1 MRYAPHDYQTYAIDY
16 IKTHPIATVFLDM
29 GLGKTSIT
37 LTAINDL
44 LFDSFEV
51 HKVLVIAPLRV
62 ARDTWT
68 AEVHK
73 WDHLQNLSCS
83 VAVGTEPQ
91 RRAAFMRKADIYII
105 NRENV
110 QWLVEESGIVF
121 DFDMIVIDELSSFK
135 SHNTKRFTAMLKVR
149 PKVKRIVGLTGTPAS
164 NGLMDLWAEFRILD
178 MGQRLGRFITRYRT
192 DYFQP
197 DKRNGQIIY
206 SYKPLPFAE
215 DAIYNKIGDIT
226 ISMKATDHL
235 QIPELI
241 SSEYTVSL
249 SEEDQ
254 KHYEKLKRELVLS
267 LGDGEI
273 TASNAA
279 SLSGKLSQMANGA
292 IYDDDGNTIS
302 IHDRKLDAL
311 EDIIEAANGKPVL
324 VAYWFKHDLIRI
336 SERLKKLH
344 IPFSRLDDADSIRR
358 WNKGDIPV
366 ALIHPASAGH
376 GLNLQSG
383 GSTLVWFGLTWSL
396 ELYQQTVA
404 RLWRQ
409 GQTSE
414 TVVVQH
420 ILTKGTIDSRIMK
433 ALSQKEHTQTALI
446 DAVKADLTIKT
457 PEVGT

>member
-1 MRYAPHDYQTYAIDY
+1 MIYEPHDYQKYAINF
-16 IKTHPIATVFLDM
+16 IKENPIAAVLLDM

-44 LFDSFEV
+44 LFDSFDV
-51 HKVLVIAPLRV
+51 RKVIVIAPLRV
-62 ARDTWT
+62 ARDTWI
-68 AEVHK
+68 AEVDK
-73 WDHLQNLSCS
+73 WDHLRHLICS
-83 VAVGTEPQ
+83 VAVGTEVE
-91 RRAAFMRKADIYII
+91 RKAALRKKAHIYII

-110 QWLVEESGIVF
+110 SWLIEESGIPF
-121 DFDMIVIDELSSFK
+121 TFDMIVIDELSSFK
-135 SHNTKRFTAMLKVR
+135 NHNTKRFKAMLKVR
-149 PKVKRIVGLTGTPAS
+149 PKVNRIVGLTGTPAS

-178 MGQRLGRFITRYRT
+178 MGQRLGRFITKYRT

-206 SYKPLPFAE
+206 SYKPLPYAE
-215 DAIYNKIGDIT
+215 DAIYKQISDIT

-235 QIPELI
+235 KMPELI
-241 SSEYTVSL
+241 SSEYAVRL
-249 SEEDQ
+249 SDEE
-254 KHYEKLKRELVLS
+254 KHKYTDLKQELVLS
-267 LGDGEI
+267 LGDAEI
-273 TASNAA
+273 TAANAA

-292 IYDDDGNTIS
+292 IYNDSGEVIQ

-311 EDIIEAANGKPVL
+311 EDIIESANGKPIL
-324 VAYWFKHDLIRI
+324 VAYWFKHDLTRI

-344 IPFSRLDDADSIRR
+344 IPFSRLDTSDSIRR
-358 WNKGDIPV
+358 WNSGEIPI

-409 GQTSE
+409 GQISE

-420 ILTKGTIDSRIMK
+420 ITTKDTIDERIMK

-446 DAVKADLTIKT
+446 NAVKADLKI
-457 PEVGT
+457 

>member
-1 MRYAPHDYQTYAIDY
+1 MKYAPHEYQRYAIDY
-16 IKTHPIATVFLDM
+16 IETHPIATVFLDM

-68 AEVHK
+68 AEADK
-73 WDHLQNLSCS
+73 WDHLQNLICS
-83 VAVGTEPQ
+83 VAVGTAEE
-91 RRAAFMRKADIYII
+91 RKAALMRPADIYII

-110 QWLVEESGIVF
+110 QWLIEESGIPF
-121 DFDMIVIDELSSFK
+121 AFDMIVIDELSSFK
-135 SHNTKRFTAMLKVR
+135 NHNTKRFKAILKVR
-149 PKVKRIVGLTGTPAS
+149 PKISRIVGLTGTPAS

-178 MGQRLGRFITRYRT
+178 MGQRLGRFITKYRT

-206 SYKPLPFAE
+206 SYKPLPYAE
-215 DAIYNKIGDIT
+215 DAIYRQISDIT
-226 ISMKATDHL
+226 ISMKSTDHL
-235 QIPELI
+235 QMPELI
-241 SSEYTVSL
+241 SSEYTVQL
-249 SEEDQ
+249 SDEEEQ
-254 KHYEKLKRELVLS
+254 KYTDLKQELVLS
-267 LGDGEI
+267 LGDAEI
-273 TASNAA
+273 TAANAA

-292 IYDDDGNTIS
+292 IYDDNGEVIQ

-311 EDIIEAANGKPVL
+311 EDIIEAANGKPIL
-324 VAYWFKHDLIRI
+324 VAYWFKHDLTRI

-344 IPFSRLDDADSIRR
+344 IPFSRLDDSDSIRR
-358 WNKGDIPV
+358 WNNGEIPV

-383 GSTLVWFGLTWSL
+383 GSTLVGFGLTWSL

-409 GQTSE
+409 GQVSK

-420 ILTKGTIDSRIMK
+420 IVTKGTIDNRIMK

-446 DAVKADLTIKT
+446 DAVKADLKI
-457 PEVGT
+457 